1 VEVVFINHGNT
12 FECFVNDNGIG
23 ISEEYQSKVFDMFFR
38 GHAASSGTGLGLYI
52 VKEIV
57 QKMGGTISL
66 SSSLGEGTSV
76 HLSLPSEK
84 SEIKKEIPI
93 R

>member
-1 VEVVFINHGNT
+1 
-12 FECFVNDNGIG
+12 
-23 ISEEYQSKVFDMFFR
+23 
-38 GHAASSGTGLGLYI
+38 
-52 VKEIV
+52 
-57 QKMGGTISL
+57 MGGTISL